1 MVVQISI
8 PTLSGADLHNVQNLN
23 SSGFGDLIQFVELG
37 CVESLYVQV
46 PQASVCL
53 FRGGVSG
60 AALDC
65 RSPLIFTHGSTY
77 HSTRHFD

>member
-37 CVESLYVQV
+37 
-46 PQASVCL
+46 
-53 FRGGVSG
+53 
-60 AALDC
+60 
-65 RSPLIFTHGSTY
+65 
-77 HSTRHFD
+77 